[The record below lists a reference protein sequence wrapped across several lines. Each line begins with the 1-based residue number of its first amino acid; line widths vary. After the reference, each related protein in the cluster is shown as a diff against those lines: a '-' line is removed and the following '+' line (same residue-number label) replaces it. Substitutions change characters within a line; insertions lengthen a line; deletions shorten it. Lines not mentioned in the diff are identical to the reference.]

1 MNSKIIY
8 FILFLLLGFLV
19 QGQETLNY
27 DDEVIVQ
34 RSFDSPLKD
43 KYAGEDFTYIEPT
56 PQKTKEA
63 PKDIT
68 PPDVSWLASFMN
80 GAGKIILGIII
91 LAIVVLI
98 VKYIID
104 KEGDFSFRRSPDKK
118 IETLDLISEENI
130 EEFDLEQ
137 LLSKALNENDY
148 RLATRFHYLL
158 ILKKLSE
165 LKLIKLDKNKTN
177 SDYLFEIKNENS
189 RDQFSKISY
198 IYNHVWYGEFSL
210 SPNQFDQVATIF
222 QQFKPQH

>member
-1 MNSKIIY
+1 MNSKIVY
-8 FILFLLLGFLV
+8 LILFLFLGV
-19 QGQETLNY
+19 QVHGQETLNY
-27 DDEVIVQ
+27 DEEAIVQ
-34 RSFDSPLKD
+34 RSFESTLKD
-43 KYAGEDFTYIEPT
+43 KYTGEDFTYIEPT
-56 PQKTKEA
+56 PQKPKET
-63 PKDIT
+63 PKNVK
-68 PPDVSWLASFMN
+68 PPDYSWLATFMN
-80 GAGKIILGIII
+80 GFGKIILGIII
-91 LAIVVLI
+91 LGIVILI

-118 IETLDLISEENI
+118 IGTLDLISEENI

-137 LLSKALNENDY
+137 LLSKALNDNDY

-158 ILKKLSE
+158 VLKKLSE
-165 LKLIKLDKNKTN
+165 LNLIKLDKNKTN

>member
-8 FILFLLLGFLV
+8 FILFLFLGFIV

-27 DDEVIVQ
+27 DEEAIVQ
-34 RSFDSPLKD
+34 RSFDSTLKD
-43 KYAGEDFTYIEPT
+43 KYTGEDFTYIEPT
-56 PQKTKEA
+56 PIKPKEK
-63 PKDIT
+63 PNQINS
-68 PPDVSWLASFMN
+68 PDMSWLGSFM
-80 GAGKIILGIII
+80 AGFGKVIFGIII
-91 LAIVVLI
+91 LVIVVLI

-104 KEGDFSFRRSPDKK
+104 KEGNFSFRISPDKK

-130 EEFDLEQ
+130 EDFDLEQ
-137 LLSKALNENDY
+137 LLSNALNNNDY

-158 ILKKLSE
+158 VLKKLSE

-198 IYNHVWYGEFSL
+198 IYNHVWYGEFPL